1 MRNTQNKSTIHE
13 STTPNTDW
21 DNINWYKVEKH
32 VDKLQKRIYDAE
44 SKGDSR
50 KVRDTQRIL
59 IYSKSALLLA
69 VKRVTQTNKG
79 RRTPGIDKFRALS
92 SKQRGELVDKLLS
105 RNIALHKPKP
115 TYRKYIKKK
124 NGKLRALGIPTIID
138 RVYQEIIRM
147 ALEPQAEVNFEATS
161 YGFRPKRGPHD
172 AIERIFNN
180 MSRGK
185 WCWIYEA
192 DLRACFDNLSHDFIL
207 ELTKG
212 FPLQKLIKR
221 FLEAGYVDN
230 NVFHIT
236 DKGTPQ
242 GGLLSPLLAN
252 IALTGLEKCLNIT
265 YKQTFRKRGDK
276 TYEIYETKGNYRVV
290 RYADDFVIF
299 AATKEDIDKVP
310 QLIQPYLDDRGLE
323 LAEEK
328 TNIVHATEGFD
339 FLGFNCRLYPQQNG
353 KMKCFIKPSK
363 SSIKSFKEKAN
374 AIFKRLQGHS
384 VDELI
389 KALNPLL
396 IGTAHYWR
404 TSVAKRILGSM
415 DSYIW
420 LKTRKFIKKL
430 HPKKRWKWIK
440 NKYYPLYD
448 DGHHRTNWILT
459 GPKEK
464 NHLFRMDWLPIKRWI
479 MIKNNF
485 SPYDRTKTVYFLN
498 RESKTF
504 KFR

>member
-1 MRNTQNKSTIHE
+1 MRNTQNKSNFE
-13 STTPNTDW
+13 STTS
-21 DNINWYKVEKH
+21 NITEWNNVNWNKTEKY

-59 IYSKSALLLA
+59 IHCKAALLLA

-79 RRTPGIDKFRALS
+79 RKTPGIDKFRALS

-105 RNIALHKPKP
+105 RNIARHVPKP
-115 TYRKYIKKK
+115 AYRKYIKKK

-185 WCWIYEA
+185 WCWIYEG
-192 DLRACFDNLSHDFIL
+192 DFRACFDNLSHDFIL
-207 ELTKG
+207 EQIRG
-212 FPLQKLIKR
+212 FPLWKLIKR

-230 NVFHIT
+230 NVFHMT
-236 DKGTPQ
+236 EKGTPQ

-265 YKQTFRKRGDK
+265 YKQTFRKRGNK
-276 TYEIYETKGNYRVV
+276 TYEIYETRGDYRVV
-290 RYADDFVIF
+290 RYADDFIIF
-299 AATKEDIDKVP
+299 ATTKDDIEKVP

-328 TNIVHATEGFD
+328 TNIVHAIEGFD
-339 FLGFNCRLYPQQNG
+339 FLGFNCRLYPQQNN
-353 KMKCFIKPSK
+353 KLKCFIKPSK
-363 SSIKSFKEKAN
+363 SSIESFKEKVSI
-374 AIFKRLQGHS
+374 IFKRLQGQ
-384 VDELI
+384 
-389 KALNPLL
+389 P
-396 IGTAHYWR
+396 
-404 TSVAKRILGSM
+404 
-415 DSYIW
+415 
-420 LKTRKFIKKL
+420 
-430 HPKKRWKWIK
+430 
-440 NKYYPLYD
+440 
-448 DGHHRTNWILT
+448 
-459 GPKEK
+459 
-464 NHLFRMDWLPIKRWI
+464 
-479 MIKNNF
+479 
-485 SPYDRTKTVYFLN
+485 
-498 RESKTF
+498 
-504 KFR
+504 

>member
-1 MRNTQNKSTIHE
+1 MRNAQNRSIYE
-13 STTPNTDW
+13 STTSDITIW
-21 DNINWYKVEKH
+21 DDIIWFKVEKY

-50 KVRDTQRIL
+50 KVRNLQRIL
-59 IYSKSALLLA
+59 IHSKAGLLLA
-69 VKRVTQTNKG
+69 VRKVTQMNKG
-79 RRTPGIDKFRALS
+79 RKTPGIDKFRALS
-92 SKQRGELVDKLLS
+92 SKQRGELVDKLLTM
-105 RNIALHKPKP
+105 NIALHKPKP
-115 TYRKYIKKK
+115 AYRKYIKKK

-172 AIERIFNN
+172 AIERIFSN
-180 MSRGK
+180 MSHGK
-185 WCWIYEA
+185 WCWIYEG
-192 DLRACFDNLSHDFIL
+192 DFRACFDNLSHDFIL
-207 ELTKG
+207 EQIKG
-212 FPLQKLIKR
+212 FPLWKLVKR
-221 FLEAGYVDN
+221 FLKAGYVDN
-230 NVFHIT
+230 DVFHPS

-252 IALTGLEKCLNIT
+252 IALTGLEECLNIT
-265 YKQTFRKRGDK
+265 YKQTYRKQGN
-276 TYEIYETKGNYRVV
+276 TYETYITMGDYRVV

-299 AATKEDIDKVP
+299 AQTKDEIEKVP
-310 QLIQPYLDDRGLE
+310 QIIEPYLKERGLE

-328 TNIVHATEGFD
+328 TNIVHALKGFD
-339 FLGFNCRLYPQQNG
+339 FLGFNCRLYKVENN
-353 KMKCFIKPSK
+353 KMKCLIKPSK
-363 SSIKSFKEKAN
+363 GSIRRFKEKVSI
-374 AIFKRLQGHS
+374 IFKKLQGHS

-404 TSVAKRILGSM
+404 TSVAKRIFSSM
-415 DSYIW
+415 DWYIW
-420 LKTRKFIKKL
+420 YKTRSFIRRL
-430 HPKKRWKWIK
+430 HPRKPWKWIK
-440 NKYYPLYD
+440 KKYYPFYD
-448 DGHHRTNWILT
+448 NGYHQTNWVLT

-464 NHLFRMDWLPIKRWI
+464 NHLFTMNWIPIKRWI

-485 SPYDRTKTVYFLN
+485 SPYDRTKKEYFLN